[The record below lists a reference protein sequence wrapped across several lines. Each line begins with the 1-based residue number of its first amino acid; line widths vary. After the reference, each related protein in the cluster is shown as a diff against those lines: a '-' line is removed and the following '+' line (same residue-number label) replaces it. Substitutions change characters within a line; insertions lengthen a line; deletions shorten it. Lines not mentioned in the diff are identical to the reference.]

1 MLKSLE
7 ILGEG
12 LEYKEVGWLR
22 KCSFSSNF
30 ALVQSPF
37 TKGKKEVF
45 CHFLH
50 LSIIFQEAPEAR
62 DPVLGEGDPPGEGER
77 LEP

>member
-1 MLKSLE
+1 MFRMLLAASLVMLKNENLCNAGRSKSIVTQKLEMLKSLE

-12 LEYKEVGWLR
+12 LEFKEGGLLR

-37 TKGKKEVF
+37 TKGK
-45 CHFLH
+45 
-50 LSIIFQEAPEAR
+50 
-62 DPVLGEGDPPGEGER
+62 
-77 LEP
+77 